1 MDKSALNPAP
11 HPSSVIDDEARQERV
26 RARTRELAS
35 FAGREPWEVSQNDYE
50 QAKDES
56 MDQGARA
63 VEKSTPTP

>member
-1 MDKSALNPAP
+1 
-11 HPSSVIDDEARQERV
+11 VIDDEARQERV

-35 FAGREPWEVSQNDYE
+35 CAGLEPWEVSQNDYE

-63 VEKSTPTP
+63 VEKGTPTP

>member
-1 MDKSALNPAP
+1 
-11 HPSSVIDDEARQERV
+11 VIDDEARQERV

-63 VEKSTPTP
+63 VEKGTPTP